1 MKNINYIINGVLA
14 VAIVILFGMQL
25 SGKKE
30 TNVAKVVNTEAG
42 QAMPVAYVNIDSLL
56 QSYNYSKDMTEIILK
71 KQENARANV
80 TAKVRKLQTEMQD
93 FQRKVENNAF
103 LTRDRA
109 EQEQQRL
116 MSKQQELQELD
127 NRLTQELME
136 EQQKLTDQL
145 RDTIVSQLRTFN
157 QEEGRQYQVILS
169 NTAGDNILLSDDVY
183 NITEEVIAYLN
194 KSYAPA
200 ASE

>member
-1 MKNINYIINGVLA
+1 MKNINYVINGVLA
-14 VAIVILFGMQL
+14 VAIIVLFSMQL

-30 TNVAKVVNTEAG
+30 SSVEKTVNTETG
-42 QAMPVAYVNIDSLL
+42 KTMPIAYVNIDSLL

-157 QEEGRQYQVILS
+157 QMDGKKYQVILS
-169 NTAGDNILLSDDVY
+169 NTAGDNILLSDDLY
-183 NITEEVIAYLN
+183 NITAEVITYLN
-194 KSYAPA
+194 ENYSPVESK
-200 ASE
+200 